1 MQSRKV
7 IYIDVGPLV
16 FSVLSVLALVN
27 GGSVSVMSRR
37 SLAASL
43 AWSCFSVTGGSL
55 KR

>member
-1 MQSRKV
+1 MRSCRL

-27 GGSVSVMSRR
+27 GGSVSVVSRR
-37 SLAASL
+37 SLAAIL

>member
-1 MQSRKV
+1 MRSRTV

-16 FSVLSVLALVN
+16 FSVFSVLALVR
-27 GGSVSVMSRR
+27 GGSMSVVSLR